1 MVEPELG
8 LFQMQIEGTL
18 AHASKLG
25 KPHLGYA
32 PEVLNAIDM
41 RLPGDEF
48 IPAMVHP
55 VMPFIPQINKTII
68 GAEPVTVNDAVQGY
82 LPTYNGLESLPGAIR
97 NNLRK
102 DLSLPFQDSKDRCFT
117 SSSTTSLAPYSPGSK
132 IRFIH
137 LDLARKGRLTLALIC
152 HSLSKGLQNPVDT
165 VPAHT
170 REFRNFRRLKIHSKI
185 LHNKTKNPLRNVR
198 TMTIPVN
205 LVHKP
210 TYSTFHVL
218 KLS

>member
-25 KPHLGYA
+25 QPHLGYA

-55 VMPFIPQINKTII
+55 VMPSIPQIHKTII
-68 GAEPVTVNDAVQGY
+68 GTEPVTVDDAVQGY
-82 LPTYNGLESLPGAIR
+82 LSSYNGLESLPGAI
-97 NNLRK
+97 LD
-102 DLSLPFQDSKDRCFT
+102 DLGVDLPLPFQNSKNRRLASC
-117 SSSTTSLAPYSPGSK
+117 STASLAPYSLGSE
-132 IRFIH
+132 IRFVY
-137 LDLARKGRLTLALIC
+137 LDLAREGRLTLALLS
-152 HSLSKGLQNPVDT
+152 HSLSESLQNPVHA

-170 REFRNFRRLKIHSKI
+170 GKLCNFRRLKIHGKI

-205 LVHKP
+205 PVHKP

>member
-8 LFQMQIEGTL
+8 LFQMQVEGTL

-25 KPHLGYA
+25 QSHFGYA
-32 PEVLNAIDM
+32 PKVLNAIDM
-41 RLPGDEF
+41 RLPGNEF
-48 IPAMVHP
+48 ISAMVYAI
-55 VMPFIPQINKTII
+55 MPSIPQIHKAII
-68 GAEPVTVNDAVQGY
+68 GMEPVTVNDAVQGY
-82 LPTYNGLESLPGAIR
+82 LPLYNGLKSLPGAIR
-97 NNLRK
+97 D
-102 DLSLPFQDSKDRCFT
+102 DLGVDLPLPFEDSKNWRFT
-117 SSSTTSLAPYSPGSK
+117 SGSTASLAPYSPGSK
-132 IRFIH
+132 IRFVDF
-137 LDLARKGRLTLALIC
+137 DLSREGRLSLAQLS
-152 HSLSKGLQNPVDT
+152 HSLSKGLQNSVHA

-170 REFRNFRRLKIHSKI
+170 SEFCNFRRLKIHGKI

-198 TMTIPVN
+198 TMTVPVN